1 MVTACVSKDKAEI
14 VNSVKQNKAK
24 ADIIQQLK
32 VNLEAQISML
42 EDERKVQQKSFEA
55 IKGQLAQLDE
65 RNSTKT
71 AKIKTLTEEIERR
84 KFMEEKVQTYVKSL
98 CL

>member
-42 EDERKVQQKSFEA
+42 EDERKVQ
-55 IKGQLAQLDE
+55 
-65 RNSTKT
+65 
-71 AKIKTLTEEIERR
+71 
-84 KFMEEKVQTYVKSL
+84 
-98 CL
+98 